1 MSVDCLVLKIEEVE
15 TVVTVI
21 EEVRTIKKEV
31 DTTLYILYDTVKE
44 KYIIRGKRKDLT
56 HKSSNEYSFE
66 TDCEKKLVD
75 FLKYVI
81 CKENTANHI
90 LYNCNCLPKLSNDIT
105 FDFFDGILT
114 NVDEISGFDG
124 QPFDRKRLLY
134 TLRLLKNIHNEY
146 F

>member
-15 TVVTVI
+15 TVIKVI
-21 EEVRTIKKEV
+21 EEVETIKEEV

-44 KYIIRGKRKDLT
+44 KYIIRGKRKDLK
-56 HKSSNEYSFE
+56 HKKSNEYSFE

-81 CKENTANHI
+81 CKENRTNHI
-90 LYNCNCLPKLSNDIT
+90 LYNCNSLPKLSNDIT
-105 FDFFDGILT
+105 FEFFDGRLT
-114 NVDEISGFDG
+114 NVDEISGFDD
-124 QPFDRKRLLY
+124 QPFDRKWLLY

>member
-15 TVVTVI
+15 EVVKFI
-21 EEVRTIKKEV
+21 EEVKTVKKV
-31 DTTLYILYDTVKE
+31 IDTTLYILYDTVKE
-44 KYIIRGKRKDLT
+44 KYIIRGKRRDLRD
-56 HKSSNEYSFE
+56 KNSNEYSFE

-81 CKENTANHI
+81 CKDNKSNHI
-90 LYNCNCLPKLSNDIT
+90 LYNCNFLPKLSNDIT
-105 FDFFDGILT
+105 FQFLNESLT
-114 NVDEISGFDG
+114 NVDEISGFDN
-124 QPFDRKRLLY
+124 QPFDKKWWLH

>member
-15 TVVTVI
+15 TVIKMIQGV
-21 EEVRTIKKEV
+21 ETIKKEV
-31 DTTLYILYDTVKE
+31 DTTLYILYDTLKE

-56 HKSSNEYSFE
+56 NKSSKDYSFE
-66 TDCEKKLVD
+66 TDCEKKLVG

-81 CKENTANHI
+81 CKKNKANHI

-114 NVDEISGFDG
+114 NVNEISGFDD
-124 QPFDRKRLLY
+124 QPFDRKWMLY
-134 TLRLLKNIHNEY
+134 TLRLLKNIHNDY